1 MAEKLEFDL
10 KVGVN
15 ELQKAISDATTGSK
29 KLGDTISTALGTFA
43 GQAAIKG
50 FGLLGDAIGSVGSFL
65 KESVKASTE
74 QENALN
80 RLSQALRA
88 TGSFSQQAVD
98 DFDQF
103 SDQLE
108 RVSLFAGDVVL
119 SQIAVAKSFG
129 ATNQQAKDLV
139 QAAANLAATFG
150 GTLEENVAKL
160 AKTLSGV
167 VSKDLKAAIPE
178 LRSFSTEAIQSGEA
192 IRLVNER
199 FGGAAAS
206 QVDTYTGQLNQ
217 LEDAFG
223 KIQEEVGNVITQS
236 DIVKGAFEVVSS
248 TIFSLVDAL
257 KAYQTQSKVQKQ
269 GFVDNQTEI
278 DILSV
283 KYAQLTD
290 KILEAQNIVANPTLF
305 DKLLARPLAASEN
318 IKILSKELEVLS
330 NQIDKSQAKL
340 AETQQPEQKKRE
352 TIQTDQELTKLRE
365 LESQKTQIV
374 GQAELE
380 RENFKAQL
388 SNESIQN
395 EFARQEAEIQRI
407 AEFETQKAE
416 LAFQFAEQKAS
427 QIENQ
432 ALREAELAKIGKE
445 RELEFTKIANKQ
457 ILDEEKIKNKK
468 NEDSLFRFK
477 KYEELTNKEREQNLQ
492 STLATIAT
500 LSESG
505 NRTLASI
512 GKAAAIST
520 ATIDGYVAVQ
530 KALASPPGPPYT
542 YGLAAAVGVAT
553 AANVA
558 KIAGV
563 KFEQGGFVGGVNGA
577 SIGPDNTV
585 AQIREGELVL
595 NAEDQRSLLNMIKSG
610 GMGGDIVVQVD
621 GREIARAV
629 RTQLNSGF
637 RLA

>member
-65 KESVKASTE
+65 KESVKASQE
-74 QENALN
+74 QEDALN
-80 RLSQALRA
+80 KLSQALRA
-88 TGSFSQQAVD
+88 TGSFTQQALD

-160 AKTLSGV
+160 SKTLSGV

-178 LRSFSTEAIQSGEA
+178 LRSFSKEAIESGEA

-199 FGGAAAS
+199 FGGAAAA

-269 GFVDNQTEI
+269 GFVDTQTEI

-380 RENFKAQL
+380 RETFKAQL
-388 SNESIQN
+388 ANESIQN
-395 EFARQEAEIQRI
+395 EFAKQEAEIQRI
-407 AEFETQKAE
+407 AEFEAQKAE
-416 LAFQFAEQKAS
+416 LAFQFAEQKAAAIQDES
-427 QIENQ
+427 
-432 ALREAELAKIGKE
+432 LRAAELARIGKE

-457 ILDEEKIKNKK
+457 LLSEEQLRNKK
-468 NEDSLFRFK
+468 AQDSIFAFK
-477 KYEELTNKEREQNLQ
+477 KFEDKTNKERVQDLQ
-492 STLATIAT
+492 STFSTIAT
-500 LSESG
+500 LSDSG
-505 NRTLASI
+505 NRTLATI

-520 ATIDGYVAVQ
+520 ATIDGFVAVN
-530 KALASPPGPPYT
+530 KALASAPPPIN
-542 YGLAAAVGVAT
+542 YGLAAAVGAAT

-629 RTQLNSGF
+629 RTQLNAGF